1 MILQMEALGSGCLMQ
16 GDFNLIGLESVLE
29 KEIHD
34 NKSKCFFPLF
44 SVSIKAH
51 WLLAAFKSV
60 LRSNTVSETFVDFS
74 VTEIHNLLDVIEWE
88 GLMSC
93 NTPDD

>member
-29 KEIHD
+29 IEIHD

-51 WLLAAFKSV
+51 
-60 LRSNTVSETFVDFS
+60 
-74 VTEIHNLLDVIEWE
+74 
-88 GLMSC
+88 
-93 NTPDD
+93 